1 MGLVK
6 IKIRIELFFLGIL
19 MLVDLVGSEWLDDFV
34 NISINNEIKKI
45 NLSLLELMKV
55 LCFFCKK
62 V

>member
-1 MGLVK
+1 
-6 IKIRIELFFLGIL
+6 

-62 V
+62 VWILY